1 MVVFSSANMS
11 DYASVYRAGKRRRW
25 LVLFALAV
33 LGALGALFFFFDEPL
48 PPGEPGP
55 RADALARRMAA
66 AVNTDAWERTGAV
79 RWTFAGR
86 HEHLW
91 DRQRH
96 LARVRWD
103 DIEVLV
109 DLDSRRGL
117 AYRAGMRLP
126 PDEEIEQVE
135 TAWSY
140 WVNDAFWLNPLA
152 KLFDAG
158 TTRQWVPQA
167 DGSAALLV
175 SYASGGAT
183 PGDSYLWFPDA
194 QGRPR
199 AWQMWVSI
207 LPVGGVRTSWE
218 EWVTLATGAHIST
231 RHRIAFFTLE
241 IGDVAG
247 AAALED
253 LALGP
258 DPFVPLLQELGG
270 EMR

>member
-1 MVVFSSANMS
+1 MS
-11 DYASVYRAGKRRRW
+11 DRTRVNRVGKRRRW
-25 LVLFALAV
+25 LVLVALVV
-33 LGALGALFFFFDEPL
+33 LGAVGALFFFFDEPL
-48 PPGEPGP
+48 PAGEPGP
-55 RADALARRMAA
+55 RADALARRLAA

-86 HEHLW
+86 HQHLW

-103 DIEVLV
+103 NIEVLV

-117 AYRAGMRLP
+117 AYRDGVRLKP
-126 PDEEIEQVE
+126 GEAVEVVE

-175 SYASGGAT
+175 TYASGGAT
-183 PGDSYLWFPDA
+183 PGDSYLWLPDA

-207 LPVGGVRTSWE
+207 LPVGGIETSWE
-218 EWVTLATGAHIST
+218 GWVRLATGAHIST

-241 IGDVAG
+241 IGDVVG
-247 AAALED
+247 ATTLAD

-258 DPFVPLLQELGG
+258 DPFAPLLQAFSG
-270 EMR
+270 ETR

>member
-1 MVVFSSANMS
+1 MS
-11 DYASVYRAGKRRRW
+11 DRASVYRAGGRRRW
-25 LVLFALAV
+25 LVLFALVV
-33 LGALGALFFFFDEPL
+33 LGGLGALFFIFDEPL
-48 PPGEPGP
+48 PTGEPGP
-55 RADALARRMAA
+55 RADALARRMEA
-66 AVNTDAWERTGAV
+66 AVNAAAWERTGAV

-86 HEHLW
+86 HDHLW

-103 DIEVLV
+103 ASEVLV

-117 AYRAGMRLP
+117 AYRDGLRLK
-126 PDEEIEQVE
+126 PDEAAELVE

-158 TTRQWVPQA
+158 TTRAWVPQA

-175 SYASGGAT
+175 TYASGGAT

-207 LPVGGVRTSWE
+207 LPVGGVGTSWE
-218 EWVTLATGAHIST
+218 GWIRLATGAQIST

-241 IGDVAG
+241 ISNVVG
-247 AAALED
+247 AAALAD
-253 LALGP
+253 LEPGP
-258 DPFVPLLQELGG
+258 DPFAPLVQELGG
-270 EMR
+270 AAR